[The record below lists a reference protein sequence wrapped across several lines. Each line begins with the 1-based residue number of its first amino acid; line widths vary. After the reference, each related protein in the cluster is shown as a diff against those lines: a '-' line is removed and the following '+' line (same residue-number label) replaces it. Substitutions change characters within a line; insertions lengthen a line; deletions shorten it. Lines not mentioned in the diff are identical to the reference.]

1 MVDTYPEDHDQAEA
15 MARRRRE
22 TGFWVLAVFA
32 LLVVGFVLV
41 DVAGIPFDTTYRVAC
56 AAICLLFIYKL
67 ALEFPGQRWPRTSLL
82 IALLI
87 NVGIFFTP
95 LVNRPTSRG
104 ELMLFALPDAVVV
117 LAASI
122 ASYRVSDV
130 HQRATR
136 QTMVLGLIVA
146 LVFCVGLFAV
156 TLTQVHNAPE
166 VSARR

>member
-1 MVDTYPEDHDQAEA
+1 
-15 MARRRRE
+15 MARRRRD
-22 TGFWVLAVFA
+22 TGFWVLSVLA
-32 LLVVGFVLV
+32 LLVVGFVLE

-56 AAICLLFIYKL
+56 AAMCLLFIYKL
-67 ALEFPGQRWPRTSLL
+67 ALEFPGQHWPRTSLL

-122 ASYRVSDV
+122 ACYRANDV

-136 QTMVLGLIVA
+136 QTMILGLVVA
-146 LVFCVGLFAV
+146 FVFCVGLFAV
-156 TLTQVHNAPE
+156 TLTQVHNAHE